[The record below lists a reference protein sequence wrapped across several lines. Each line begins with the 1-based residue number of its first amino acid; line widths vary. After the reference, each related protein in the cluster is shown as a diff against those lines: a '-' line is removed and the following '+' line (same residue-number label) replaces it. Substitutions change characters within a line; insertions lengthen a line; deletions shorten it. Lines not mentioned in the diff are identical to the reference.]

1 MSTRK
6 SLYIMVTD
14 VNRHVRD
21 YLKRE
26 LEKEAYEVSCA
37 NSGME
42 AYKALCS
49 TPALLDWL
57 ILDPELLSPYEQ
69 SIFKKLVEQ
78 NSSVQVIIHT
88 YDDFMT
94 RQIAGNNVHFVLKGA
109 SSIKSIKEIIGTCL
123 T

>member
-1 MSTRK
+1 
-6 SLYIMVTD
+6 MVTD
-14 VNRHVRD
+14 VNHHVRD

-49 TPALLDWL
+49 TSALLDWL

-94 RQIAGNNVHFVLKGA
+94 QQIAGNNVHFVLKGA
-109 SSIKSIKEIIGTCL
+109 SSIKSIKEKIGTCL
-123 T
+123 TS

>member
-1 MSTRK
+1 
-6 SLYIMVTD
+6 MVTD
-14 VNRHVRD
+14 INHHVRD

-26 LEKEAYEVSCA
+26 LEKEAYEVSRA

-42 AYKALCS
+42 AYTALCS
-49 TPALLDWL
+49 TSALVDWV

-69 SIFKKLVEQ
+69 SIFKKLLEQ

-94 RQIAGNNVHFVLKGA
+94 RQIAGNNVHYVLKGA
-109 SSIKSIKEIIGTCL
+109 SSIKSIKEKISVCPRS
-123 T
+123 

>member
-1 MSTRK
+1 MSTPK
-6 SLYIMVTD
+6 PFHITVTD
-14 VNRHVRD
+14 VNHHVRD

-37 NSGME
+37 NSTME

-49 TPALLDWL
+49 TSALLDWL

-78 NSSVQVIIHT
+78 NPSVQVIIHT
-88 YDDFMT
+88 YDDFMS
-94 RQIAGNNVHFVLKGA
+94 RQITGNNVHFVLKGA